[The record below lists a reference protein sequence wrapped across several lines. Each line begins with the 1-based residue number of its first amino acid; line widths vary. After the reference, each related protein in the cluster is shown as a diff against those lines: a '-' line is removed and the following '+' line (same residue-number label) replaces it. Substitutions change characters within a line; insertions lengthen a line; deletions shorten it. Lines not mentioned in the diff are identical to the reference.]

1 MRSDALDT
9 KFKNRRVEATAKG
22 GGRVV
27 TSATGWSG
35 EQPGRDRKEPS
46 RVMGMLSLD
55 LGVRSVKSRRAI
67 DSDLCTLLQAC
78 ELSREQTESRG
89 ERAGGHTAG
98 GRRVCEPGLPGR
110 AAGSDRACRSLS
122 PASTSPSALH
132 SPRVGLSSHVWF
144 WGVLPDHEPQAGS
157 RARSAGWDSALGRG
171 SELCGSHRDILDH
184 FLQGALHF

>member
-1 MRSDALDT
+1 M
-9 KFKNRRVEATAKG
+9 
-22 GGRVV
+22 
-27 TSATGWSG
+27 
-35 EQPGRDRKEPS
+35 
-46 RVMGMLSLD
+46 MGMLSLD
-55 LGVRSVKSRRAI
+55 LGVRSIKSRRAI

-98 GRRVCEPGLPGR
+98 GRQVCEPGLPGR

-144 WGVLPDHEPQAGS
+144 WGVLPDHKPQAGS
-157 RARSAGWDSALGRG
+157 RARSAGWP
-171 SELCGSHRDILDH
+171 SE
-184 FLQGALHF
+184 GALSSVGVTLTFLIIFYKEPYIFSLHWVPQSTWQVSNGKP